1 LVLLDVLRLVLF
13 DVFVFVETLVF
24 WFTLFDAFVLVEL
37 LVFVTVELLVLRFVF
52 VLVDAPV

>member
-1 LVLLDVLRLVLF
+1 MLLDVLRLVLF